1 MTDTIVFIH
10 GNFVTRRSWEP
21 WAARYSARGYKVVS
35 IAYPGR
41 DRPVKTLKA
50 NPKDPFLRTLNLKA
64 TIEYH
69 AQRIQAIG
77 EKPIIIGHSFGGLLT
92 QLMVQRDLA
101 AAAVAIDSVAPPGV
115 VSLEWSFY
123 RGTWPVIN
131 PFAGSRPY
139 YMSFKHYQYAF
150 ANDQTLAEQRAGY
163 DLDIVPE
170 SRRLARGALFPVA
183 KVDFKRSHAPL
194 LFIAGEKDH
203 LMPAS
208 LNRANYQKYKRNSSS
223 LVEFK
228 EFPGRGHYSIIG
240 GKGWEDVADYALDW
254 AQRATSTV
262 DVVRPVA
269 RVSGIAPGNGALER
283 ATSGIQR

>member
-1 MTDTIVFIH
+1 MNKTIVFIH
-10 GNFVTRRSWEP
+10 GNFVTQRTWEP
-21 WAARYSARGYKVVS
+21 WMARYAARGYKVVS

-41 DRPVKTLKA
+41 DKPVKTLKA
-50 NPKDPFLRTLNLKA
+50 NPTDPFLRTLDLTT
-64 TIEYH
+64 TIDH
-69 AQRIQAIG
+69 HVQKIQALG

-101 AAAVAIDSVAPPGV
+101 AAAVVIDSVAPAGV
-115 VSLEWSFY
+115 LSLKWSSF
-123 RGTWPVIN
+123 RGTWPAPN

-170 SRRLARGALFPVA
+170 SRRLARGGLSSAA

-208 LNRANYQKYKRNSSS
+208 LNRTNYEQYRSKSSS

-228 EFPGRGHYSIIG
+228 EFAGRGHYSIIG
-240 GKGWEDVADYALDW
+240 GAGWEEVADYALAW
-254 AQRATSTV
+254 AQRVTDRASRNAASEPATS
-262 DVVRPVA
+262 RMA
-269 RVSGIAPGNGALER
+269 
-283 ATSGIQR
+283 

>member
-10 GNFVTRRSWEP
+10 GNFVTRRCWEP
-21 WAARYSARGYKVVS
+21 WVARYSARGYQVVA

-41 DRPVKTLKA
+41 EKPVKTLKA
-50 NPKDPFLRTLNLKA
+50 NRKDAFLRTLDIKT
-64 TIEYH
+64 TIDH
-69 AQRIQAIG
+69 HVQTIRALGR
-77 EKPIIIGHSFGGLLT
+77 KPIIIGHSFGGLLT

-115 VSLEWSFY
+115 LSLKWSFL
-123 RGTWPVIN
+123 RGTWPVLN

-150 ANDQTLAEQRAGY
+150 ANDQTLAEQHAGY
-163 DLDIVPE
+163 ALDIVPE
-170 SRRLARGALFPVA
+170 SRRLARGALFRAA

-208 LNRANYQKYKRNSSS
+208 LNRTNYNRYKRHPSSI
-223 LVEFK
+223 VDFK
-228 EFPGRGHYSIIG
+228 EFAGRGHYSIIG
-240 GKGWEDVADYALDW
+240 GKGWEEVADFALDW
-254 AQRATSTV
+254 AQRVTGNV
-262 DVVRPVA
+262 DGRSA
-269 RVSGIAPGNGALER
+269 EGA
-283 ATSGIQR
+283 AA

>member
-1 MTDTIVFIH
+1 MTNTIAFIH

-21 WAARYSARGYKVVS
+21 WLARYSARGYNVVS

-41 DRPVKTLKA
+41 DKPVESLKA
-50 NPKDPFLRTLNLKA
+50 NPRDPFLRTLDLKT
-64 TIEYH
+64 TIEH
-69 AQRIQAIG
+69 HVQEIRALD
-77 EKPIIIGHSFGGLLT
+77 EKPIIIGHSFGGLIT

-101 AAAVAIDSVAPPGV
+101 VAAVAIDSVAPPGV
-115 VSLEWSFY
+115 LSLKWSFFK
-123 RGTWPVIN
+123 GTWPVLN

-170 SRRLARGALFPVA
+170 SRPLARGGLFPVA

-208 LNRANYQKYKRNSSS
+208 LNRTNYERYKKKSSS

-228 EFPGRGHYSIIG
+228 EFAGRGHYSIIG
-240 GKGWEDVADYALDW
+240 GQGWEEVADYALAW
-254 AQRATSTV
+254 VQRVTGTGKAS
-262 DVVRPVA
+262 RNA
-269 RVSGIAPGNGALER
+269 AA
-283 ATSGIQR
+283 

>member
-1 MTDTIVFIH
+1 MSGTIVFIH
-10 GNFVTRRSWEP
+10 GNFVTRRTWEP
-21 WAARYSARGYKVVS
+21 WEARYSARGYRVAS

-41 DRPVKTLKA
+41 DRSVQSLKA
-50 NPKDPFLRTLNLKA
+50 NPKDRFLRKLDLQT
-64 TIEYH
+64 TIDH
-69 AQRIQAIG
+69 HVQKIRCLG

-115 VSLEWSFY
+115 LALEWSFY

-150 ANDQTLAEQRAGY
+150 ANDQTPTEQRAGY

-170 SRRLARGALFPVA
+170 SRRLARGALFPAA
-183 KVDFKRSHAPL
+183 KVDFKRAHAPL
-194 LFIAGEKDH
+194 LFIAGEQDH

-208 LNRANYQKYKRNSSS
+208 LNRANYQQYKKRSSS
-223 LVEFK
+223 LVDFK

-240 GKGWEDVADYALDW
+240 GEGWEEVADYALDW
-254 AQRATSTV
+254 AERVTGTGDKVPLDFELATS
-262 DVVRPVA
+262 RIGP
-269 RVSGIAPGNGALER
+269 
-283 ATSGIQR
+283 

>member
-1 MTDTIVFIH
+1 MTNTIALIH
-10 GNFVTRRSWEP
+10 GNFVTRRTWEP
-21 WAARYSARGYKVVS
+21 WVARYSARGYKVVS

-41 DRPVKTLKA
+41 DKPVKTLKA
-50 NPKDPFLRTLNLKA
+50 NRKDAFLRTLDIQA
-64 TIEYH
+64 TIDH
-69 AQRIQAIG
+69 HVQKIRALG

-101 AAAVAIDSVAPPGV
+101 AAAVVIDSVAPLGV
-115 VSLEWSFY
+115 LALEWSFF
-123 RGTWPVIN
+123 RGTWPVLN

-150 ANDQTLAEQRAGY
+150 GNDQTLAEQRAGY

-170 SRRLARGALFPVA
+170 SRRLSRGALFLAA

-194 LFIAGEKDH
+194 LFIAGEKDR

-208 LNRANYQKYKRNSSS
+208 LNRANYERYRRKSPS

-228 EFPGRGHYSIIG
+228 EFAGRGHYSIIG
-240 GKGWEDVADYALDW
+240 GEGWREVADYALEW
-254 AQRATSTV
+254 AERVTRKVELVPQGPRAVS
-262 DVVRPVA
+262 
-269 RVSGIAPGNGALER
+269 RVSGD
-283 ATSGIQR
+283 SVS

>member
-1 MTDTIVFIH
+1 MTDTIAFIH

-21 WAARYSARGYKVVS
+21 WMARYSARGYNVVS

-41 DRPVKTLKA
+41 DRSVESLKA
-50 NPKDPFLRTLNLKA
+50 NPRDPFLRTLDLKT
-64 TIEYH
+64 TIDHQVREIR
-69 AQRIQAIG
+69 ALD

-101 AAAVAIDSVAPPGV
+101 VAAVAIDSVAPPGV
-115 VSLEWSFY
+115 LSLEWSFFK
-123 RGTWPVIN
+123 GTWPVLN

-150 ANDQTLAEQRAGY
+150 ANDQTPAEQRAGY

-170 SRRLARGALFPVA
+170 SRRLARGALFPAA
-183 KVDFKRSHAPL
+183 KIDFKRSHAPL

-208 LNRANYQKYKRNSSS
+208 LNRTNYERYKRKSSS

-228 EFPGRGHYSIIG
+228 EFAGRGHYSIIG
-240 GKGWEDVADYALDW
+240 GEGWEEVADYALAW
-254 AQRATSTV
+254 VQRVRGTGKASRNAASEPATSF
-262 DVVRPVA
+262 
-269 RVSGIAPGNGALER
+269 LK
-283 ATSGIQR
+283 

>member
-10 GNFVTRRSWEP
+10 GNFVTKRTWEP
-21 WAARYSARGYKVVS
+21 WLARYSARGYRVVP

-41 DRPVKTLKA
+41 DKPVKTLKA
-50 NPKDPFLRTLNLKA
+50 NPKDPFLRTLDIET
-64 TIEYH
+64 TIDH
-69 AQRIQAIG
+69 HVQKIRALG

-101 AAAVAIDSVAPPGV
+101 VAAVVIDSVPPAGV
-115 VSLEWSFY
+115 LSREWSFY
-123 RGTWPVIN
+123 RGTWPVLN
-131 PFAGSRPY
+131 PFAGARPY

-163 DLDIVPE
+163 ELDIVPE
-170 SRRLARGALFPVA
+170 SRPLARGGLFSAA

-208 LNRANYQKYKRNSSS
+208 LNRTNYERYKRGSSS
-223 LVEFK
+223 LVDFK

-240 GKGWEDVADYALDW
+240 GKGWEEVADYALDW
-254 AQRATSTV
+254 VQRIAGTSA
-262 DVVRPVA
+262 VVRPD
-269 RVSGIAPGNGALER
+269 SR
-283 ATSGIQR
+283 ATARGTSNVDFVRQ

>member
-21 WAARYSARGYKVVS
+21 WMARYSARGYKVVA

-41 DRPVKTLKA
+41 EKSVESLKA
-50 NPKDPFLRTLNLKA
+50 NPRDPFLRTLDLKT
-64 TIEYH
+64 TIDH
-69 AQRIQAIG
+69 HVQQLRALD

-92 QLMVQRDLA
+92 QQMVQRDLA
-101 AAAVAIDSVAPPGV
+101 VAAVDIDSVAPPGV
-115 VSLEWSFY
+115 LSLEWSFF
-123 RGTWPVIN
+123 RGTWPVLN

-170 SRRLARGALFPVA
+170 SRRLARGGLSSAA

-194 LFIAGEKDH
+194 LFIAGEKDR

-208 LNRANYQKYKRNSSS
+208 LNRTNYERYKRKSSS

-228 EFPGRGHYSIIG
+228 EFAGRGHYSIIG
-240 GKGWEDVADYALDW
+240 GKGWEEVADYAFAW
-254 AQRATSTV
+254 AQRVTSTA
-262 DVVRPVA
+262 DVVPP
-269 RVSGIAPGNGALER
+269 GAPASER
-283 ATSGIQR
+283 ATIR

>member
-1 MTDTIVFIH
+1 MADTIVFIH
-10 GNFVTRRSWEP
+10 GNFVTRRTWEP
-21 WAARYSARGYKVVS
+21 WVARYSARGYQVVS

-41 DRPVKTLKA
+41 DKPVKTLKA
-50 NPKDPFLRTLNLKA
+50 NPTDPFLRTLDITT
-64 TIEYH
+64 TIEH
-69 AQRIQAIG
+69 HVQSIRALG

-101 AAAVAIDSVAPPGV
+101 AAAVVIDSVAPPGV
-115 VSLEWSFY
+115 LSLKWSFF
-123 RGTWPVIN
+123 RGTWPVLN

-170 SRRLARGALFPVA
+170 SRRLARGGLFPAA
-183 KVDFKRSHAPL
+183 KVDFKRAHAPL
-194 LFIAGEKDH
+194 LFIAGERDH
-203 LMPAS
+203 LMPAA
-208 LNRANYQKYKRNSSS
+208 LNHTNYERYKRKSSS

-240 GKGWEDVADYALDW
+240 GEGWQEVADYALAW
-254 AQRATSTV
+254 AQRVTGTV
-262 DVVRPVA
+262 DV
-269 RVSGIAPGNGALER
+269 APPGTQATDKASRNAASER
-283 ATSGIQR
+283 ATSRMGR

>member
-1 MTDTIVFIH
+1 MTDTIVLIH
-10 GNFVTRRSWEP
+10 GNFVTRRTWEP
-21 WAARYSARGYKVVS
+21 WVARYSARGYKVVS

-41 DRPVKTLKA
+41 DKPVKTLKA
-50 NPKDPFLRTLNLKA
+50 NRKDPFLRTLDIQA
-64 TIEYH
+64 TIDH
-69 AQRIQAIG
+69 HVQKIRTLG

-101 AAAVAIDSVAPPGV
+101 AAAVVIDSVAPLGV
-115 VSLEWSFY
+115 LAREWSFF
-123 RGTWPVIN
+123 RGTWPVLN

-150 ANDQTLAEQRAGY
+150 GNDQTLTEQRAGY

-170 SRRLARGALFPVA
+170 SRRLSRGALFLAA

-194 LFIAGEKDH
+194 LFIAGEKDR

-208 LNRANYQKYKRNSSS
+208 LNRANYERYKRKSSS

-228 EFPGRGHYSIIG
+228 EFAGRGHYSIIG
-240 GKGWEDVADYALDW
+240 GEGWEDVADYALDW
-254 AQRATSTV
+254 AQRVTGTVDAFPSDARAIGKTSRNAAFEPATS
-262 DVVRPVA
+262 RIG
-269 RVSGIAPGNGALER
+269 R
-283 ATSGIQR
+283 